1 MKTANDCIC
10 AWINLYSY
18 EKDRRIALET
28 ALKNLQRE
36 KEIMQRNYEK
46 RIESLC
52 KYSEKLILQ
61 TYRDTLEISQN
72 LEVEK

>member
-36 KEIMQRNYEK
+36 KDIMQRNYETNRK
-46 RIESLC
+46 FVQIFG
-52 KYSEKLILQ
+52 KAQ
-61 TYRDTLEISQN
+61 TSNIS
-72 LEVEK
+72 

>member
-52 KYSEKLILQ
+52 KYS
-61 TYRDTLEISQN
+61 
-72 LEVEK
+72 